1 MGIKAVEGF
10 KGQRE
15 HLEVNYSA
23 GGGGGT
29 WLE

>member
-23 GGGGGT
+23 GGEGGLG
-29 WLE
+29 